1 MVAIT
6 RNSLDYLGL
15 AGYPEAYFGLYLI
28 YKYGVP
34 GVAPDHMKA
43 RRYLRRTAHM
53 DHAIAMWLLGLNYQ
67 SGRLGFPKNKR
78 HAMYWY
84 RLLAKHWNNNARKGD
99 PVAKDILKY
108 LAKYK
113 FHGNDKIT
121 IKKIAR

>member
-43 RRYLRRTAHM
+43 RCYLRRAAGMGHSGS
-53 DHAIAMWLLGLNYQ
+53 MWLIAFSYQ
-67 SGRLGFPKNKR
+67 RGRLGFPKNKR
-78 HAMYWY
+78 YAMYWY
-84 RLLAKHWNNNARKGD
+84 RLLAKHWNNNARKED
-99 PVAKDILKY
+99 PVAKDILNFLDKY
-108 LAKYK
+108 D
-113 FHGNDKIT
+113 FHGDHKIT
-121 IKKIAR
+121 IK

>member
-43 RRYLRRTAHM
+43 RRYLRRAAGMGHSGS
-53 DHAIAMWLLGLNYQ
+53 MWLIAFSYQ
-67 SGRLGFPKNKR
+67 RGRFGFPNSKGCS
-78 HAMYWY
+78 MYWY

-108 LAKYK
+108 LAKYE

-121 IKKIAR
+121 LKNIAR

>member
-43 RRYLRRTAHM
+43 RRYLRPDRTHGSC
-53 DHAIAMWLLGLNYQ
+53 DSDVVVGLELPV
-67 SGRLGFPKNKR
+67 GP
-78 HAMYWY
+78 
-84 RLLAKHWNNNARKGD
+84 ARFSQKQKTCHVLVSFTGET
-99 PVAKDILKY
+99 LE
-108 LAKYK
+108 
-113 FHGNDKIT
+113 
-121 IKKIAR
+121 

>member
-67 SGRLGFPKNKR
+67 SGRLGFPKN
-78 HAMYWY
+78 MLCIGIVYW
-84 RLLAKHWNNNARKGD
+84 RNTGIIIQGKEIPL
-99 PVAKDILKY
+99 P
-108 LAKYK
+108 
-113 FHGNDKIT
+113 KIY
-121 IKKIAR
+121 